1 MSTIKLIQDVHYMH
15 LYNIYS
21 SVLLAEVPTVAGVGV
36 NMLMPQV
43 LSSSNQSCMSHSTGC
58 PAEAQPELLL

>member
-1 MSTIKLIQDVHYMH
+1 MH

-43 LSSSNQSCMSHSTGC
+43 LSSSNQSCVSHSTGC